1 MAPDSRI
8 EGKLHT
14 WVGHSC
20 NKQGDSA
27 GFWSSFKFCSSKFLK
42 RLFSDLKDSSFSSTG
57 LFLVSLTGSCWWF
70 SWRWWCWVNSIAF
83 HATSA
88 TSMTVFAT
96 STAPWP
102 PMGTFCWFFLMLK
115 DRAKLVFLYDLRVPE
130 SSLVLM
136 VLTRG
141 GMIGIFSFLS
151 FPNRCG

>member
-27 GFWSSFKFCSSKFLK
+27 RFWSSFKFCSSKFLK

-57 LFLVSLTGSCWWF
+57 LFLVSLPGSCWWF

-102 PMGTFCWFFLMLK
+102 PMGTFCWTKISFWCWKTELNLFFC
-115 DRAKLVFLYDLRVPE
+115 
-130 SSLVLM
+130 
-136 VLTRG
+136 
-141 GMIGIFSFLS
+141 MICVSQNQAWFWWS
-151 FPNRCG
+151 